1 MALDYNPVSFKQID
15 LRKYHIKDLQDVVK
29 FCEFLSARVEE
40 IRQVSRTANNKIN
53 TQASLMESYKRQN
66 NKQIAQYGSPVAE
79 SDTEVK
85 VETIRPAEATSV
97 EAEHKELLD
106 ELRSVGNDP
115 DERRSVELE
124 VGDDI
129 YRLTAGKNRNMYY
142 KNGRLTKEEN
152 IPEETR
158 DQLLS
163 VIAKPQE

>member
-29 FCEFLSARVEE
+29 FCEFLSSRVEE
-40 IRQVSRTANNKIN
+40 VRQVCRTANNKVN
-53 TQASLMESYKRQN
+53 TQASLLDSYRKQT
-66 NKQIAQYGSPVAE
+66 NKQISQYGAPAATI
-79 SDTEVK
+79 DTEVK
-85 VETIRPAEATSV
+85 VETIKPAEATSV

-115 DERRSVELE
+115 DERRTVELE

-129 YRLTAGKNRNMYY
+129 YRLTAGKNRNMFY

-152 IPEETR
+152 VPEDTR

>member
-1 MALDYNPVSFKQID
+1 MALDYNPISFKQID

-29 FCEFLSARVEE
+29 FCEFLSSRVEE
-40 IRQVSRTANNKIN
+40 VRQVCRTANNKVN
-53 TQASLMESYKRQN
+53 TQASLLESYRRQN
-66 NKQIAQYGSPVAE
+66 NKQIAQYGSPVALN
-79 SDTEVK
+79 DTEVK
-85 VETIRPAEATSV
+85 VETIKPAEATSV

-115 DERRSVELE
+115 DERRTVELE

-129 YRLTAGKNRNMYY
+129 YRLTAGKNRNMFY

-152 IPEETR
+152 VPEDTR

>member
-152 IPEETR
+152 VPEETR
-158 DQLLS
+158 EQLLS

>member
-15 LRKYHIKDLQDVVK
+15 LRKYHIKDLQDIVK
-29 FCEFLSARVEE
+29 FCEFLSSRIEE
-40 IRQVSRTANNKIN
+40 VRQVSRTANNKIN
-53 TQASLMESYKRQN
+53 TQASLLESYKRQN
-66 NKQIAQYGSPVAE
+66 AKQIAQYGSPVNLD
-79 SDTEVK
+79 DTEVK
-85 VETIRPAEATSV
+85 VETIKPAEATSV

-115 DERRSVELE
+115 DERRTVELE

-129 YRLTAGKNRNMYY
+129 YRLTAGKNRNMFY

-152 IPEETR
+152 VPEDTR

>member
-1 MALDYNPVSFKQID
+1 MGLDYNPVSFKQID

-29 FCEFLSARVEE
+29 FCEFLSSRVEE

-53 TQASLMESYKRQN
+53 TQTSLMEAYKRQN

-79 SDTEVK
+79 ADTEVK
-85 VETIRPAEATSV
+85 VETIKPAEANSV

-115 DERRSVELE
+115 DERRSVEIE

-152 IPEETR
+152 VPEETR

>member
-29 FCEFLSARVEE
+29 FCEFLSSRVEE
-40 IRQVSRTANNKIN
+40 VRQVCRTANNKVN
-53 TQASLMESYKRQN
+53 TQASLLESYKRQN
-66 NKQIAQYGSPVAE
+66 QKQIAQYGSPVTLN
-79 SDTEVK
+79 DTEVK
-85 VETIRPAEATSV
+85 VETIKPAEATSV

-115 DERRSVELE
+115 DERRTVELE

-129 YRLTAGKNRNMYY
+129 YRLTAGKNRNMFY

-152 IPEETR
+152 VPEETR

>member
-152 IPEETR
+152 VPEETR

-163 VIAKPQE
+163 VIANPQE

>member
-152 IPEETR
+152 VPEETR